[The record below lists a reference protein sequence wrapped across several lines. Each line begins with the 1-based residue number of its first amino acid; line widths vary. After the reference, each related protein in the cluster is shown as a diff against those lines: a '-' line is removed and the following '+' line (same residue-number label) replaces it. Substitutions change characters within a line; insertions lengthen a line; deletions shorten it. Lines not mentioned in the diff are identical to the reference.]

1 MKKTRENQ
9 PQLCMLGAE
18 KTDFF
23 PLPVL
28 DEEEASMG
36 GTIRVV
42 TRLFTDLLRMAIGVI
57 ESELRL
63 LVGDWLTI
71 QNLRLMR
78 DERSNEFNVFEKMDW
93 VQEASMPFHF

>member
-1 MKKTRENQ
+1 
-9 PQLCMLGAE
+9 MLGAE